1 VTVHGDVTKRS
12 APPGVRCGRTH
23 NIGPPLCISWRP
35 ATDTIGLLLDL
46 RTRGQSVF
54 TDRMEPLAPSP
65 DAAADADA
73 AAAAADSPVD
83 VRMRRP
89 TLSERRYGTRV
100 ARLLLGLV
108 LCGLGIAVMVAA
120 DLGLGPWDVLHQGIS
135 GFVPLEIGAVGIVVG
150 FVVLALW
157 IPLKERPGI
166 GTILNVI
173 VIGVVI
179 DTVLLWLDTPDT
191 MAARIALLLSGPLLF
206 GVGSGFYIGA
216 RIGTGPRDGLM
227 TGPDRHRACRA
238 HARLAAGRHCRRR
251 HAAVR
256 ADDRAGR
263 RVLPPPPRG
272 VRSARRPT
280 ADLTRG
286 SRRAVTDGYWQRS
299 LSVGYGLDATSLT
312 YQPMWRCGGVPRA
325 LPELPTVPNS

>member
-1 VTVHGDVTKRS
+1 MTVHGDVTKRS

-227 TGPDRHRACRA
+227 TGLAKRGWPVGPVRTGIELVALTLGWLLGGTAGAGTLLFALTIGPVVAYCLP
-238 HARLAAGRHCRRR
+238 RLEVSAAL
-251 HAAVR
+251 
-256 ADDRAGR
+256 DD
-263 RVLPPPPRG
+263 PRP
-272 VRSARRPT
+272 A
-280 ADLTRG
+280 
-286 SRRAVTDGYWQRS
+286 
-299 LSVGYGLDATSLT
+299 
-312 YQPMWRCGGVPRA
+312 
-325 LPELPTVPNS
+325 